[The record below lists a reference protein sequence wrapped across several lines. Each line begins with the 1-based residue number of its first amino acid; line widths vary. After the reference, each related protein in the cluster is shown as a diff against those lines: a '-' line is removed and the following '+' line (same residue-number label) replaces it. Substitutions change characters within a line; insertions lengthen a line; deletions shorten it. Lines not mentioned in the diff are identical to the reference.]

1 MKKIQQLMCN
11 FLLKFI
17 ICYKGSNF
25 NYFLGVNIP
34 SYATGVELKILKMT
48 VSYLHLPL
56 KQKNLF

>member
-1 MKKIQQLMCN
+1 MCN